1 MMGLNGVN
9 GQPIHPIKPIKPIK
23 PITPIHP
30 PHAQSFPMER
40 LRVIFAPM
48 ETPDP
53 TARHIAILEEKAA
66 EGDTDAIRTIHLLRQ
81 QQAIETLRRELFG
94 I

>member
-1 MMGLNGVN
+1 
-9 GQPIHPIKPIKPIK
+9 
-23 PITPIHP
+23 
-30 PHAQSFPMER
+30 
-40 LRVIFAPM
+40 M
-48 ETPDP
+48 ETPDTPASAPIAATP